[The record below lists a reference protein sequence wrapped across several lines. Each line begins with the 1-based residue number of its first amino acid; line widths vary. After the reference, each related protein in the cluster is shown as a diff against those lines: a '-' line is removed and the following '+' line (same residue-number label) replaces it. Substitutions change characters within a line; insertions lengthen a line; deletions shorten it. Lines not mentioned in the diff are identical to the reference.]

1 MSTEE
6 RTVRIIKAD
15 KSPQN
20 STLRVAAYC
29 RVSTSEEDQ
38 LNSFITQM
46 HYYHDFISQ
55 SDNMV
60 LVDIYADEGIT
71 GTSVEKRNEFKR
83 MLNDCRLGKID
94 RIYVKSAF
102 VQSEALA
109 TSKRVSTMNRMR
121 LEIGRY
127 SKNKVSKEKCLSHSM
142 SEEVIGRTFIRFY
155 NKLRQNENV
164 LLKDIAAKLTE
175 ARRIITCS
183 DSLIS
188 EIDREISVLSE
199 KLDLYISLQK
209 ESCMDAVTFS
219 EQCSKL
225 ENSLLKLKSRRKK
238 VLAEDGDEKC
248 IDELRRVIRFLETKP
263 KAIIVFSRPLF
274 DELID
279 KAYFEDE
286 YVTFYLKCGL
296 AFKERIAWN

>member
-6 RTVRIIKAD
+6 RTVRVIKAD
-15 KSPQN
+15 KSSEN

-60 LVDIYADEGIT
+60 LVDIYTDEGIT

-102 VQSEALA
+102 AQSEALA

-121 LEIGRY
+121 LEIGGY
-127 SKNKVSKEKCLSHSM
+127 SKNKVYEEKCPSHSM
-142 SEEVIGRTFIRFY
+142 SEEVIGRTFMRMNRSIQVEGAFG
-155 NKLRQNENV
+155 V
-164 LLKDIAAKLTE
+164 L
-175 ARRIITCS
+175 
-183 DSLIS
+183 
-188 EIDREISVLSE
+188 
-199 KLDLYISLQK
+199 K
-209 ESCMDAVTFS
+209 EDYAF
-219 EQCSKL
+219 
-225 ENSLLKLKSRRKK
+225 R
-238 VLAEDGDEKC
+238 
-248 IDELRRVIRFLETKP
+248 RFLTGGKHNTN
-263 KAIIVFSRPLF
+263 AVF
-274 DELID
+274 
-279 KAYFEDE
+279 
-286 YVTFYLKCGL
+286 
-296 AFKERIAWN
+296 IAQLCI

>member
-6 RTVRIIKAD
+6 RIVRVIKAD
-15 KSPQN
+15 KSSEN

-46 HYYHDFISQ
+46 HYYHDFISR

-109 TSKRVSTMNRMR
+109 TSKRVSTANRMR
-121 LEIGRY
+121 LEIGEYSICSTPYGFRAKNNELFIVPEEAEIVREVYGMYLSGMGFLKIAQALNRKYGTERSERFLSALLLRDGLQFDEAKKSVFNLAAERY
-127 SKNKVSKEKCLSHSM
+127 NCCVTDNGGALTDALKEYLAALEPMTEIDTDILKTVISRFLIDESGIFYAEFVNGAVISNE
-142 SEEVIGRTFIRFY
+142 SEENCNANG
-155 NKLRQNENV
+155 
-164 LLKDIAAKLTE
+164 
-175 ARRIITCS
+175 
-183 DSLIS
+183 
-188 EIDREISVLSE
+188 
-199 KLDLYISLQK
+199 
-209 ESCMDAVTFS
+209 
-219 EQCSKL
+219 
-225 ENSLLKLKSRRKK
+225 NS
-238 VLAEDGDEKC
+238 
-248 IDELRRVIRFLETKP
+248 
-263 KAIIVFSRPLF
+263 
-274 DELID
+274 
-279 KAYFEDE
+279 
-286 YVTFYLKCGL
+286 
-296 AFKERIAWN
+296 